1 MEVSSDISGFLSKLL
16 KNRSHPYNPTRWKPS
31 RPNNTF
37 FPQKEVV
44 KSIGNP
50 AGIGQGTGL
59 GLRERER
66 DGIGWGH
73 YRLRAIWKD
82 WTGILELTWTRPLGI
97 ELYLKSSFSTM
108 LTFKGNLGNM
118 IIFPSKGAKNRC
130 DWQKPTSRPS
140 IPLRLLLRIL
150 WMTVSLRMSLH
161 QQKV

>member
-59 GLRERER
+59 GLRERDR
-66 DGIGWGH
+66 DGIGLGH
-73 YRLRAIWKD
+73 YRLRASSTLLPGKTIV
-82 WTGILELTWTRPLGI
+82 LVFVFVSFFLPLKHEETLKI
-97 ELYLKSSFSTM
+97 ELMFQKNFST
-108 LTFKGNLGNM
+108 KP
-118 IIFPSKGAKNRC
+118 IF
-130 DWQKPTSRPS
+130 
-140 IPLRLLLRIL
+140 L
-150 WMTVSLRMSLH
+150 M
-161 QQKV
+161 